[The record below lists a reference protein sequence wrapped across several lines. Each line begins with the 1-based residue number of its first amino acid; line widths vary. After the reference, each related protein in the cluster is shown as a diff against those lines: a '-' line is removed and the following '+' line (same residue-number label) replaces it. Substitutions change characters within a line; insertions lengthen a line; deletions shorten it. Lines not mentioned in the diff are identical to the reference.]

1 MHLIIFWNQ
10 HRSSTTLGPWTGS
23 NFKQPSLNLKVTL
36 GPVNWVSFTPKV
48 STKSPEIVAFFM
60 KPTVYFFK
68 GRLLLQQTGSGSFRQ
83 DTPGILKSG
92 SGNSE
97 DASENSAFIS
107 VALFKK
113 KKSHLRFST
122 SADEYELLKVK

>member
-1 MHLIIFWNQ
+1 
-10 HRSSTTLGPWTGS
+10 
-23 NFKQPSLNLKVTL
+23 
-36 GPVNWVSFTPKV
+36 
-48 STKSPEIVAFFM
+48 M
-60 KPTVYFFK
+60 KPTVYLFLK
-68 GRLLLQQTGSGSFRQ
+68 GRLLLQPSRAGSFRQ

-97 DASENSAFIS
+97 DAASENSAFIS

-122 SADEYELLKVK
+122 SKDEYELLKVK